1 MDSITQV
8 ILGATCGE
16 AVLGKKIGNRAMIW
30 GGIAG
35 TIPDL
40 DVIANLVADPL
51 TALAFHRG
59 PMHSLLFACIMPF
72 LLGPLIKKLYDRNW
86 PELHAW
92 KITGYSIG
100 LLLYVFVSVL
110 ITLLANLLK
119 GGIAWSSIFFFSS
132 LGILFFY
139 FRYQQVFKK
148 SNEVDQ
154 ATKWE
159 WIHLFFWAI
168 FTHPI
173 LDMFTTFGTRLFWP
187 FSDVRVAISSVSI
200 ADPFYTIPFAVFL
213 LLAAL
218 QNRLSIWRKYFYRTA
233 VIVSSLYFIFTLY
246 NKQKIDTLFENS
258 LKMNQIECEKYMTVP
273 TILNNF
279 LWFNIAKKGDQYYY
293 AYYSIFDQADTIGP
307 LATVNGNH
315 ALFNPYRDQ
324 DVAKC
329 LPWFSNDFYK
339 LSAKDSG
346 TLIYYDLRYGATGN
360 NLNSDDDIVFK
371 FILKDSSGKLMM
383 DKSQPQPENN
393 RDQIDKFKRRI
404 VGIKD

>member
-8 ILGATCGE
+8 ILGAACGE
-16 AVLGKKIGNRAMIW
+16 AFLGKKIGNRAMIW

-40 DVIANLVADPL
+40 DVISNLVADPL
-51 TALAFHRG
+51 TALVFHRG
-59 PMHSLLFACIMPF
+59 PMHSLLFACVVPF
-72 LLGPLIKKLYDRNW
+72 ILGPLIKKLYNKDW
-86 PELHAW
+86 PERRAW
-92 KITGYSIG
+92 KIAGYSIG
-100 LLLYVFVSVL
+100 LILFVFVSIL

-119 GGIAWSSIFFFSS
+119 GGISWWSIFFFSG

-139 FRYQQVFKK
+139 FRYQQIFK
-148 SNEVDQ
+148 NTNVVEQ

-159 WIHLFFWAI
+159 WTHLFFWAI

-200 ADPFYTIPFAVFL
+200 ADPFYTIPFGGL
-213 LLAAL
+213 LLLTAL
-218 QNRLSIWRKYFYRTA
+218 QNRLSIWRTYSFRAA
-233 VIVSSLYFIFTLY
+233 VIVSSLYFVFTLY
-246 NKQKIDTLFENS
+246 NKQKIDKLFEDS
-258 LKMNQIECEKYMTVP
+258 LKTNQIVCEKYMTVP

-279 LWFNIAKKGDQYYY
+279 LWFNIAKTGDQYYY
-293 AYYSIFDQADTIGP
+293 AYYSIFDEADTIGP

-315 ALFNPYRDQ
+315 ALFNPYKDQ
-324 DVAKC
+324 EVAKC

-339 LSAKDSG
+339 LTANDSG
-346 TLIYYDLRYGATGN
+346 KIIYYDLRYGATGN

-371 FILKDSSGKLMM
+371 FMLRDTSGILMM
-383 DKSQPQPENN
+383 DKSQPRPEND